1 MLFEFDP
8 DKDTANITKHGLSLA
23 DAWLVY
29 EAPNKITVESR
40 RIAEDRRVDIALV
53 EVVGVMLALVYV
65 QRGQV
70 IRAISLR
77 RASRQERK
85 RYETAQQD

>member
-1 MLFEFDP
+1 MQFEFDP
-8 DKDTANITKHGLSLA
+8 DKDAANITKHGLSLA

-29 EAPNKITVESR
+29 EVPNKITVESR
-40 RIAEDRRVDIALV
+40 RLAEHRRVDIALV

-85 RYETAQQD
+85 RYEAAQQD